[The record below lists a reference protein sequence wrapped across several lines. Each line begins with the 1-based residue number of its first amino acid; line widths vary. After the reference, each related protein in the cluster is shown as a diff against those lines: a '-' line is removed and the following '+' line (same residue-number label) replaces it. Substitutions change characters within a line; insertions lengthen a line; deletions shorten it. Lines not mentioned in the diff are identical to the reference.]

1 MNYTKLKIL
10 SKEEDKIKERIKRI
24 ETRIPQLNLDGGLPT
39 PKWETTGNL
48 SEQMQELNVPGVNI
62 AVINNFEIEWT
73 KCFGVKDIRTQE
85 QVSINTLFEAGSAT
99 KTLTAVAVLNAVEKD
114 LLDLD
119 GSVNDILKTWKIPEN
134 EFTEEDKVTLR
145 QLITHSA
152 GINRPSSMFG
162 CEKGKPLQ
170 LNRF

>member
-1 MNYTKLKIL
+1 MSNTKILIL
-10 SKEEDKIKERIKRI
+10 SKEKDEIKERIKRI
-24 ETRIPQLNLDGGLPT
+24 ETS
-39 PKWETTGNL
+39 NL
-48 SEQMQELNVPGVNI
+48 SEQMQKLNVPGINI

-85 QVSINTLFEAGSAT
+85 QVSLNTLFEAGSAT
-99 KTLTAVAVLNAVEKD
+99 KTLVAVAVLNEVEKN

-119 GSVNDILKTWKIPEN
+119 VGVNDKLRTWKIPDN
-134 EFTEEDKVTLR
+134 EFTKENKVTLR

-162 CEKGKPLQ
+162 CEEG
-170 LNRF
+170 NN